1 MSLLDRWKLG
11 WGIVARVIL
20 FAIAVSV
27 LLAPLYLLHRLGR
40 PDHSDVVG
48 FGLLYLLLVFP
59 CLLPGALET
68 CGLKSDLIGSLSEE
82 EYHRRSSPS
91 GRSGGTKES

>member
-11 WGIVARVIL
+11 WGIVIRLIL
-20 FAIAVSV
+20 FAVAVSV
-27 LLAPLYLLHRLGR
+27 LLAPLYLLHLWGR
-40 PDHSDVVG
+40 PDHTDVVG

-82 EYHRRSSPS
+82 KYLRQSSPS
-91 GRSGGTKES
+91 GRSGDKAKS